1 MKKIRIT
8 SGVFGWKHG
17 SAYDLVKAGDAPIEV
32 EDKTARRLVEKLG
45 VAEYVEAPAEE
56 SGLPDLPD
64 GVYPVPQFSI
74 DSTVAEL
81 REIAKQCGVTFKVGM
96 TKEDMVA
103 ALEAH
108 IEANMVD
115 GVDVDDPDGEEEPET
130 EGEPDAEDAPTFD
143 AAEAVQ

>member
-1 MKKIRIT
+1 MVRIKIV

-17 SAYDLVKAGDAPIEV
+17 AAYDLVRAGDPAIEV
-32 EDKTARRLVEKLG
+32 EEQLAHRLVEQK

-56 SGLPDLPD
+56 ADLPD
-64 GVYPVPQFSI
+64 GVYPVPEYSVNN
-74 DSTVAEL
+74 TVAEL
-81 REIAKQCGVTFKVGM
+81 REIGKQNGLTFKIGT

-103 ALEAH
+103 ALDAH

-115 GVDVDDPDGEEEPET
+115 GVNLDENGTDGEPEEEPE
-130 EGEPDAEDAPTFD
+130 DDAPTFD

>member
-1 MKKIRIT
+1 MRKIRII

-32 EDKTARRLVEKLG
+32 EDKVACRLVEQK
-45 VAEYVEAPAEE
+45 VAKYVEAPAEE

-103 ALEAH
+103 ALDAH
-108 IEANMVD
+108 IEANLVD
-115 GVDVDDPDGEEEPET
+115 GVDVDEPDTEEEPET